1 MSYDRDDV
9 AEMLISKFPV
19 YLDHTIPGLAVR
31 RNRDDSTVASLYTY
45 AITIIGLEIYD
56 EPFLIQYDDPDFEDK
71 LYKCMHL
78 RLYGSEEDY
87 LRFKRQ
93 EVVKR
98 YFEQKKIESLIEKAW
113 SEVPNW
119 ENYKP

>member
-1 MSYDRDDV
+1 MMSYDRDEV

-19 YLDHTIPGLAVR
+19 YLDAYEYSSGSVALR
-31 RNRDDSTVASLYTY
+31 RNRDDSTVASLYTD
-45 AITIIGLEIYD
+45 AISIIGLEIYD

-93 EVVKR
+93 EDVKR
-98 YFEQKKIESLIEKAW
+98 YFEQKRR
-113 SEVPNW
+113 
-119 ENYKP
+119 

>member
-1 MSYDRDDV
+1 MSYDRDEV

-19 YLDHTIPGLAVR
+19 YLESYEYYFGSLALR
-31 RNRDDSTVASLYTY
+31 RNRDDSTVASLYTD
-45 AITIIGLEIYD
+45 AISIIGLEIYD
-56 EPFLIQYDDPDFEDK
+56 EPFLVQYDDPDFEDK

-98 YFEQKKIESLIEKAW
+98 YFEQKRR
-113 SEVPNW
+113 
-119 ENYKP
+119 